1 MSVASLV
8 VGFLGALVL
17 KNKHLPQQLN
27 ESAICFERHFSCDLD
42 SGAQSPKAWGLGN
55 R

>member
-8 VGFLGALVL
+8 VRFLGALVF
-17 KNKHLPQQLN
+17 KDEHLLQQLN
-27 ESAICFERHFSCDLD
+27 ELAICFARHFSCDLGN
-42 SGAQSPKAWGLGN
+42 GAQSPKAWGWGN